1 MNEDKIP
8 TYFVLAALS
17 LPGDIP
23 SPWTRTLLRR
33 WSVTMASR
41 SFFVGGNWKMNGN
54 KESLTEMMEMINGAD
69 LHESTE
75 VVCAAPSVYLDFVRS
90 SLDPK
95 VSVAAQNCYKVSK
108 GEISVK
114 KIQSLNIGKNCL
126 NCHRLRELASQD
138 NVDGFLVG
146 GASLKPEFIDIIN
159 VRA

>member
-1 MNEDKIP
+1 
-8 TYFVLAALS
+8 
-17 LPGDIP
+17 
-23 SPWTRTLLRR
+23 
-33 WSVTMASR
+33 MASR

-108 GEISVK
+108 GEIS
-114 KIQSLNIGKNCL
+114 
-126 NCHRLRELASQD
+126 HRLRELASQD